1 MSEPTIKPVGRMKL
15 TTTIDVTLKAG
26 QNNCEMPRMRA
37 IRAEKERKATSA
49 ALYAQIG
56 TQIGCYAAL
65 SDDES
70 KGARVTCHRPYEM
83 QPLDNDNLS
92 GSFKFPRDE
101 VAAFLGVDDSTDRI
115 HWVYTQAKAER
126 TGVKQ
131 SKPGWR
137 KVKDKETGEVSRV
150 RKVVKNVAAY
160 DTRPTITIEVMPVGD
175 IDPQVK
181 RVRELE
187 ACLVMWLDEA
197 SAPTR
202 STLPLFTRRLLGMV
216 TT

>member
-1 MSEPTIKPVGRMKL
+1 MKL

-26 QNNCEMPRMRA
+26 QNNCEMPRVRA
-37 IRAEKERKATSA
+37 IRAEKERLATWGALCDALPRQGGRLDALA
-49 ALYAQIG
+49 AEPLM
-56 TQIGCYAAL
+56 
-65 SDDES
+65 
-70 KGARVTCHRPYEM
+70 GARVTCHRPYEM

-101 VAAFLGVDDSTDRI
+101 VARFLGVDDSTDRI
-115 HWVYTQAKAER
+115 HWIYTQTKAER

-137 KVKDKETGEVSRV
+137 KVKDKETGVVTKV

-160 DTRPTITIEVMPVGD
+160 DTRPTITIEVMPVAD

-181 RVRELE
+181 RIRELE
-187 ACLVMWLDEA
+187 AQVSSLTRLSADRQKEVDWLKHQLKEA
-197 SAPTR
+197 R
-202 STLPLFTRRLLGMV
+202 CLLGMV